1 MTKIFLKL
9 ALLVVGAMMLAGPS
23 FGQSAHASRQPSGG
37 LLFHYG
43 LVPAEIVL
51 AHPQPH
57 AERQMHGGPRR
68 GESHIVLALFD
79 ANDQTRLA
87 EADVT
92 LHITLAGG
100 PSVTQRLEPMTI
112 AGQPGFGGFASMGAP
127 GIYKIRFDVRRPG
140 MPGIASAE
148 FEHRVSPEL
157 RR

>member
-1 MTKIFLKL
+1 MTMKILGL
-9 ALLVVGAMMLAGPS
+9 ALVLVAAGLMAGAAAAQG
-23 FGQSAHASRQPSGG
+23 AHASRQASGG

-43 LVPAEIVL
+43 LVPAEVVL
-51 AHPQPH
+51 AHPQSH
-57 AERQMHGGPRR
+57 AEREMHGGARR

-79 ANDQTRLA
+79 ANDQTRIAQA
-87 EADVT
+87 EVT

-100 PSVTQRLEPMTI
+100 ASTTKRLEPMTI
-112 AGQPGFGGFASMGAP
+112 AGQPGVGGFVSVGVP

-140 MPGIASAE
+140 AAGAANAE

>member
-1 MTKIFLKL
+1 MTRILTL
-9 ALLVVGAMMLAGPS
+9 ALLLAVSALIAGPS
-23 FGQSAHASRQPSGG
+23 YGQSAHASRQPAGG

-43 LVPAEIVL
+43 LVPAEVVL

-79 ANDQTRLA
+79 ANDQTRVA
-87 EADVT
+87 EGDVT
-92 LHITLAGG
+92 VHITLAGG
-100 PSVTQRLEPMTI
+100 PSVTERLEPMMI
-112 AGQPGFGGFASMGAP
+112 AGQPGFGGFVSVGAP
-127 GIYKIRFDVRRPG
+127 GIYRIRFDVRRPG
-140 MPGIASAE
+140 APSVASAD